1 MKRFI
6 LHFACL
12 IFLLS
17 TALHASAFTSDGID
31 YTILSEQAVSVSG
44 PNNYTGD
51 LVIPERVTYDG
62 TTYIVESIWTLAFG
76 NCWGLTSVTLPNSM
90 ITIGHSAFY
99 GCSNLTSVTIPNSVV
114 TIGDQAFGLCS
125 GLASVTIGESVE
137 TIGSEAFFFCTSLAS
152 VTIPASVTTIGSD
165 VFFFCSNLTGI
176 EVASGNSA
184 YCSIDGVLY
193 NKEVSHLIQCPQT
206 KECVN
211 IPATVT
217 EIESSAFS
225 NCLKLTSVTLPET
238 VKKIGDRA
246 FMASGLTAATIPE
259 SVKTIGTAAYSD
271 CLDLVSVTI
280 GLSVTEIGNYT
291 FANCRNLTSVYC
303 KMPDPISC
311 NPEFSDEVLSDAV
324 LYVPIGCKPK
334 YETVEPWSGFAHIEE
349 MDYSGIGHAA
359 ADCTVRIVANHGVLI
374 VEGLGNGEAVTVYDM
389 NGRTVYWGTAQPVLL
404 QSGSYVVRAGN
415 KTVKVVI

>member
-6 LHFACL
+6 LHFGCL

-90 ITIGHSAFY
+90 ITIGHLAFY

-137 TIGSEAFFFCTSLAS
+137 TIGSEAFFFCTSLVS

-165 VFFFCSNLTGI
+165 AFCYMYLDRCNHLQVT
-176 EVASGNSA
+176 
-184 YCSIDGVLY
+184 SI
-193 NKEVSHLIQCPQT
+193 T
-206 KECVN
+206 
-211 IPATVT
+211 
-217 EIESSAFS
+217 
-225 NCLKLTSVTLPET
+225 
-238 VKKIGDRA
+238 
-246 FMASGLTAATIPE
+246 
-259 SVKTIGTAAYSD
+259 
-271 CLDLVSVTI
+271 
-280 GLSVTEIGNYT
+280 
-291 FANCRNLTSVYC
+291 C
-303 KMPDPISC
+303 K
-311 NPEFSDEVLSDAV
+311 
-324 LYVPIGCKPK
+324 
-334 YETVEPWSGFAHIEE
+334 
-349 MDYSGIGHAA
+349 
-359 ADCTVRIVANHGVLI
+359 
-374 VEGLGNGEAVTVYDM
+374 
-389 NGRTVYWGTAQPVLL
+389 
-404 QSGSYVVRAGN
+404 
-415 KTVKVVI
+415 